1 MNDRLHVASIL
12 LGHLITSDHGK
23 DLRARLPE
31 VRHCIGLA
39 DLLIGLCET
48 SSPACAEAGLIS
60 NGDVEANGDERH
72 SSSPPAIPPMAKQV
86 YERRRARLR
95 SHLPPNGPTLH

>member
-1 MNDRLHVASIL
+1 MNDRLRISAIL
-12 LGHLITSDHGK
+12 LGHLITSDQGK

-48 SSPACAEAGLIS
+48 SSPACAE
-60 NGDVEANGDERH
+60 ERAA
-72 SSSPPAIPPMAKQV
+72 SDSGVGVNDAKRPDMSLPIAPAMAKQV
-86 YERRRARLR
+86 YERRRAALQ
-95 SHLPPNGPTLH
+95 GPLSEIPKKLH